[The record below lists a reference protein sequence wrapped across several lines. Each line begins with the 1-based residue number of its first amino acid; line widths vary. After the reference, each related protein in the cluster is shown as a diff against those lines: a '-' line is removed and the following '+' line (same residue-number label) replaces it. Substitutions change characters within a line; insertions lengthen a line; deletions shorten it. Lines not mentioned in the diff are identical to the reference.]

1 MLMYQSQM
9 MTRQMFVLPG
19 GIILNPGTTTMKTNN
34 KEIFRSIPVSK
45 NLYFGYIFEYR
56 VIRNLGVT

>member
-1 MLMYQSQM
+1 M